1 MGTRTACAAVALSLS
16 LALTATAVAAPART
30 KLNGNRPPWAASA
43 QRVGDVP
50 SNQQIDIQVYLPWR
64 NSSELGSLVAAVS
77 NPRKAQY
84 HQYLTPDQ
92 FRARF
97 APAQSEVDSVSAWL
111 KSQGLQV
118 TGGPLNRHWIDA
130 RGTAAELAQAFG
142 TTLGNYNYKGSTY
155 RAPDAEPSAPSSI
168 AGDISAVLG
177 LQDADAASPSAA
189 PPAAFVNAPPCS
201 TYWAEKTADTP
212 PVNGAPAPYAP
223 CGYDA
228 AQLNGAYGTGALG
241 LDGSGQTVGIV
252 DAYAAPTIQQDF
264 DTYSSR
270 HGLPSSTT
278 LTQIWSVPNL
288 DNKSGSLNSHCAG
301 PSGWYGEETL
311 DVEAVHNMAPGAN
324 IIYSGGNNCLDPA
337 LDEALTSLLDDG
349 RAQIISNS
357 YGSLGEFLPAKEI
370 AAEHAI
376 FEQAAVQGIGL
387 YFSSGD
393 DGDESDN
400 LPIVSPDFPASDPLV
415 TAVGGTSLA
424 VGASDNYLFETGWG
438 TGKSTLTDG
447 AWDPPFPGAFLY
459 GSGGGTS
466 RLFAEPDYQKG
477 VVPTSLSGS
486 GTSAARVV
494 PDVAADGDPNT
505 GMLVGETQTFPK
517 HNTAYGEYRLGG
529 TSLAS
534 PLFAGIMALADQAAG
549 FHHGFANPAL
559 YAAAG
564 GGAFRDVTPS
574 GGNLAV
580 VRNDFNNSVDDS
592 AGVTTTLRSLDHDSS
607 LATAVGYDNVTGLGS
622 PDGGSF
628 MAALSTPPTTTAAP
642 KPKGSKRA
650 P

>member
-1 MGTRTACAAVALSLS
+1 MGPRTACAAVALSLS
-16 LALTATAVAAPART
+16 LALTATAGAAPVRT

-50 SNQQIDIQVYLPWR
+50 SNQQIDVQVYLPWR
-64 NSSELGSLVAAVS
+64 NASDLDSFVAAVS
-77 NPRKAQY
+77 NPRSAQY
-84 HQYLTPDQ
+84 RQYLTPAQ
-92 FRARF
+92 FRSRF
-97 APAQSEVDSVSAWL
+97 SPAQSDVDSVSAWL

-130 RGTAAELAQAFG
+130 RGTAGELAQAFG
-142 TTLGNYNYKGSTY
+142 TTLGSYKYRGSTY
-155 RAPDAEPSAPSSI
+155 RAPDAEPSVPSSI
-168 AGDISAVLG
+168 AGDITAVLG

-201 TYWAEKTADTP
+201 TFWGQTTSPPTP

-228 AQLNGAYGTGALG
+228 AQLKGAYGTGSLG
-241 LDGSGQTVGIV
+241 FDGSGQTVGIV
-252 DAYAAPTIQQDF
+252 DAYAAPTIQQDL

-270 HGLPSSTT
+270 HGLGSTT
-278 LTQIWSVPNL
+278 LTQIWAVPNL

-301 PSGWYGEETL
+301 PSDWYGEETL
-311 DVEAVHNMAPGAN
+311 DVEAVHNMARGAN

-357 YGSLGEFLPAKEI
+357 YGNLGEFLPAKEI
-370 AAEHAI
+370 AVEHAI
-376 FEQAAVQGIGL
+376 YEQAAAQGIGL

-393 DGDESDN
+393 DGDETDN

-424 VGASDNYLFETGWG
+424 VGESGNYLFETGWG

-447 AWDPPFPGAFLY
+447 AWAPAFPGAFLY

-486 GTSAARVV
+486 GSSAARVV
-494 PDVAADGDPNT
+494 P
-505 GMLVGETQTFPK
+505 
-517 HNTAYGEYRLGG
+517 
-529 TSLAS
+529 
-534 PLFAGIMALADQAAG
+534 
-549 FHHGFANPAL
+549 
-559 YAAAG
+559 
-564 GGAFRDVTPS
+564 
-574 GGNLAV
+574 
-580 VRNDFNNSVDDS
+580 
-592 AGVTTTLRSLDHDSS
+592 
-607 LATAVGYDNVTGLGS
+607 
-622 PDGGSF
+622 
-628 MAALSTPPTTTAAP
+628 
-642 KPKGSKRA
+642 
-650 P
+650 